1 VNKPTR
7 LKHLVPLFCRNA
19 IFYLSFLPQTHAR
32 GIVPELLKVIPMAG
46 ITFGTYKVLKKCSE
60 YHSWGVFF
68 AFQPS
73 STFLSVKAV
82 KQHLDET
89 YRD

>member
-1 VNKPTR
+1 
-7 LKHLVPLFCRNA
+7 
-19 IFYLSFLPQTHAR
+19 
-32 GIVPELLKVIPMAG
+32 MAG
-46 ITFGTYKVLKKCSE
+46 ITFGTYKVLKKCCE
-60 YHSWGVFF
+60 YHSWGVFI